1 VTRVGLLS
9 LADDLADP
17 TTGRRA
23 TQAER
28 LRQIV
33 DAAVMAEQAGFAHV
47 GLGEHHFGHYILP
60 SPFLLLAAIAA
71 RTRRIRLGTSVTLL
85 ACLDPVRIAED
96 LATLDLISGGR
107 AELTVAR
114 GVEPAT
120 MSAFGIT
127 DSDTLRARFDE
138 HLRLLLRLMTEDHVT
153 WSGRFRAPLREVR
166 LSPRPV
172 QTPHPTISVGGGLS
186 TISCDLAVE
195 LGLPLALPSLFRF
208 PEDYLPIVE
217 RYREGMAARGRGDRA
232 SVSYPSYVHVA
243 RTSQEARAR
252 WRPHLEAYGQFAVE
266 CRGSHGRPM
275 DYESLLRGP
284 AICGSPAE
292 VVDRIAEV
300 NQQLGLDVH
309 YLMLDAGGLPPEQ
322 VRETIE
328 RLGSDVL
335 PRLRG

>member
-1 VTRVGLLS
+1 VTRLGLLS
-9 LADDLADP
+9 LADDMTDP
-17 TTGRRA
+17 TTGQRA
-23 TQAER
+23 SRAER
-28 LRQIV
+28 LQQIV

-47 GLGEHHFGHYILP
+47 GLGEHHFGPYILP

-71 RTRRIRLGTSVTLL
+71 RTRRIRLGSAVTLL
-85 ACLDPVRIAED
+85 ACLDPVRVAED
-96 LATLDLISGGR
+96 LATLDLVSGGR

-114 GVEPAT
+114 GVEPST
-120 MSAFGIT
+120 MNAFGIT

-138 HLRLLLRLMTEDHVT
+138 HLRLLLRLLTEDQVT
-153 WSGRFRAPLREVR
+153 WSGRFRSPLRDVR

-186 TISCDLAVE
+186 TISCDLAAE

-208 PEDYLPIVE
+208 PEDYLPIVD
-217 RYREGMAARGRGDRA
+217 RYRAGMAARGWSDRA

-252 WRPHLEAYGQFAVE
+252 WRPHLEAYGRFAVE
-266 CRGSHGRPM
+266 CRGSYGRPM

-292 VVDRIAEV
+292 VIDRIAEI
-300 NQQLGLDVH
+300 NQQLGLAVH
-309 YLMLDAGGLPPEQ
+309 YLMLDAGGLPPDQ
-322 VRETIE
+322 VRDVIDL
-328 RLGSDVL
+328 LGSDVL
-335 PRLRG
+335 PRLS